1 MENPRARLELTPEA
15 SAFVDE
21 WLSPLP
27 YVEAHTSGSTGAPK
41 AIRLLK
47 DDMRWSARATLDFF
61 GLGEGSTLLLPL
73 EPSYIAGKMQIV
85 RAIEGG
91 CRLIAEHAS
100 RQPFATSA
108 EITPSSMIAIVPA
121 QIEGLM
127 ESPLFGMIGAVIVG
141 GAPTPPHLERMLTET
156 GVNAYATYGMTETC
170 SHVALRRFGEDLF
183 HGLPGFTFTTTD
195 DGCLVIESAHMSF
208 GRLVTNDVV
217 ELMDG
222 NVFRFLGRKD
232 NVINS
237 GGIKIHP
244 EEIEEHLLPALP
256 AGYSAYITSRPSHKW
271 GEEAVIV
278 TDWPDLTMTAVS
290 AILNGLPHRMMPKDV
305 IYRSI
310 LPRTAT
316 GKIIRQR
323 IR

>member
-1 MENPRARLELTPEA
+1 MENPRARLALTPEA
-15 SAFVDE
+15 TAFVDE

-27 YVEAHTSGSTGAPK
+27 YVEARTSGSTGAPK

-47 DDMRWSARATLDFF
+47 NDMRLSARATLDFF
-61 GLGEGSTLLLPL
+61 GLGVGSTLLLPL

-91 CRLIAEHAS
+91 CSLIAEHAS
-100 RQPFATSA
+100 RQPFATFT
-108 EITPSSMIAIVPA
+108 EIAPSSMIAIVPA

-127 ESPLFGMIGAVIVG
+127 ESPLFDRIGTVIVG

-156 GVNAYATYGMTETC
+156 GANAYATYGMTETC
-170 SHVALRRFGEDLF
+170 SHVALRRFGEELF
-183 HGLPGFTFTTTD
+183 HGLPGFKFTTTD
-195 DGCLVIESAHMSF
+195 DGCLVIESVHMSF
-208 GRLVTNDVV
+208 RRLVTNDIV

-244 EEIEEHLLPALP
+244 EEIEKDLLPALP
-256 AGYSAYITSRPSHKW
+256 AGYSAYITSRPSQKW
-271 GEEAVIV
+271 GEEAVVV
-278 TDWPDLTMTAVS
+278 TDCPELTAARVS
-290 AILNGLPHRMMPKDV
+290 AILSGLPHRMVPKGV
-305 IYRSI
+305 IYRST

-316 GKIIRQR
+316 GKIIREK

>member
-47 DDMRWSARATLDFF
+47 DDMRRSARATLDFF

-91 CRLIAEHAS
+91 CRLIAKHAS

-170 SHVALRRFGEDLF
+170 SHVALRRFGEDRF

-244 EEIEEHLLPALP
+244 EEIEKHLLPALP

>member
-47 DDMRWSARATLDFF
+47 DDMRRSARATLDFF

-108 EITPSSMIAIVPA
+108 EFTPSSMIAIVPA

-127 ESPLFGMIGAVIVG
+127 ESPLFGMIGAVLVG

-217 ELMDG
+217 ELMGG

-244 EEIEEHLLPALP
+244 EEIEKHLLPALP
-256 AGYSAYITSRPSHKW
+256 TGYSAYITSRPSHEW

-290 AILNGLPHRMMPKDV
+290 AILNGLPHRMVPKDV